1 MIKQYLSKRSISI
14 VLITSVVFIVILSI
28 KLYPSNANV
37 PKSVVEKLKPDW
49 KKFHHAI
56 NSKNIKEI
64 QAIKSNLIKS
74 LGDYA
79 GVSEVDPSYEKNIDI
94 TEPDIN
100 QLIVI
105 WSESNKE
112 NTITRPW
119 VNAIKLSSYTGTKA
133 PRLRKTLRQGLA
145 ELRSAEFD
153 FLGKKKHMEIATDA
167 FDYLVKVQSPTG
179 VFGFPVGNDSKG
191 NVARIVKNKIDEA
204 KKRGKNIL
212 WQDWIVDD
220 LGSGDLKFDNGMVGA
235 GLIYAYWVTGNPEY
249 LASAQKAGEW
259 AMKQTYSANFNYN
272 SFSGYLLARLY
283 RATGNLTYLKAA
295 EDIFDYAV
303 LPGQMENGRW
313 FDPHNARIQY
323 HSVMMR
329 ALIEYYLAL
338 QVAESKKAAKVK
350 LAIVKGL
357 NNLAMEITT
366 FGISNPHEMLS
377 LDALALGALA
387 IEDKPLWKRAMNA
400 NVNYLMQGYWKKLL
414 AHQLP
419 VPNGVANYII
429 YRQSHLN
436 EIKGYEFKAQ
446 LQQKY
451 EVVNG
456 VD

>member
-1 MIKQYLSKRSISI
+1 MIKRYLSKKNISI
-14 VLITSVVFIVILSI
+14 VLIAPIVFITILLI
-28 KLYPSNANV
+28 KFYPSNASV
-37 PKSVVEKLKPDW
+37 PKSILEELKPGW
-49 KKFHHAI
+49 KKIHHAM

-64 QAIKSNLIKS
+64 QTIKSKLVQT
-74 LGDYA
+74 LGDYV
-79 GVSEVDPSYEKNIDI
+79 GVSEVDPNYEKNIDI
-94 TEPDIN
+94 SEPNIS

-105 WSESNKE
+105 WNESNKE

-119 VNAIKLSSYTGTKA
+119 VNAIKLSGYTGTKA
-133 PRLRKTLRQGLA
+133 PRLRKTLRQALA

-153 FLGKKKHMEIATDA
+153 VLGKKNHLEIATDA

-179 VFGFPVGNDSKG
+179 VFGFPVGGDSKG

-204 KKRGKNIL
+204 KKRSKNIL
-212 WQDWIVDD
+212 WKDWIVDD

-235 GLIYAYWVTGNPEY
+235 GLIYAYWMTGNPEY
-249 LASAQKAGEW
+249 LISAKKAGAW
-259 AMKQTYSANFNYN
+259 AMKQNYSANFNYN

-338 QVAESKKAAKVK
+338 QAVESKKAEKVK

-357 NNLAMEITT
+357 DHLAMEITT

-387 IEDKPLWKRAMNA
+387 IEDKPLWKQAMNA
-400 NVNYLMQGYWKKLL
+400 NVNYLMNGYWEKLL

-451 EVVNG
+451 EVMNG